1 MAKKDDI
8 LTEMLTMRLREDA
21 AAAYRG
27 KTPAERREIMQ
38 QLRERLDELL
48 FPYSG
53 ISKSAPTVQPTTT
66 ARTIPRTASPNSAE
80 PTTTTPGTRRRRP
93 PIPND

>member
-8 LTEMLTMRLREDA
+8 LTEMVTMRLREDA

-48 FPYSG
+48 FPYG
-53 ISKSAPTVQPTTT
+53 ISKSAPIVQPGT
-66 ARTIPRTASPNSAE
+66 AARVIKQQPSTVSPNSGE
-80 PTTTTPGTRRRRP
+80 PTKATGTRRRP